1 ARHETNAPARVSKVN
16 AVCAGTTLAGFGG
29 LAFSSYKGLQG
40 LGIAAIGGT
49 AIALLTTQWLLPWI
63 LEKWPLKSRD

>member
-1 ARHETNAPARVSKVN
+1 VGRVN

-40 LGIAAIGGT
+40 LGMAAMGGT
-49 AIALLTTQWLLPWI
+49 AVALLTTQWLLPWVMGRI
-63 LEKWPLKSRD
+63 QGWRQSSATARRKLQ